1 MRYLFAV
8 QSIDYQINIV
18 FWRNS
23 WFKSTDFFFVCRV
36 HWMKFRLTQI
46 SIQLNYFLALKHL
59 NRIYSKQMLNRDT
72 KCLCMLWSLLSHASE
87 NLNTRENTNLTSRK
101 KVLEVIKFIT
111 NLFSFDTSEKKRL
124 NKRKKR
130 KENIKFNEK
139 NTWILSWRKRKA
151 NKLNCVN

>member
-8 QSIDYQINIV
+8 QLIDYQINIV

-46 SIQLNYFLALKHL
+46 SIQLNYSLALKHL
-59 NRIYSKQMLNRDT
+59 NRIYSKQMLNRGT

-101 KVLEVIKFIT
+101 KVSEVIKFIT

-124 NKRKKR
+124 NKRKKGKR
-130 KENIKFNEK
+130 TPSLMKRIHEFYHED
-139 NTWILSWRKRKA
+139 KRKA